1 MSEYKIRREKTLDL
15 MPEGSIMILHSG
27 VSKISSESGT
37 YPFEPN
43 RNFYYLTGITQE
55 GSVLVLVKGVG
66 EKRGYLFIDEY
77 NEVKEKWTGKKITP
91 QEAEIISEINNVLTN
106 NVLESKIDL
115 AIQFNSSYFGKID
128 KVYLDSSIELKVS
141 ENMFISDYKKNMETL
156 YPHITFYDL
165 RPILTSLRMKK
176 SPYEIEKIK
185 EAINLTQHG
194 INQILL
200 ALKSGK
206 KEKSLANVF
215 EFYGREK
222 GDTGLAF
229 DTIVASGKNATCLHY
244 PSQNDII
251 KEGDGLL
258 LDLGYRKDFYC
269 ADISRTYPVS
279 GEFNEIQKKIYS
291 TVLLCNKAVIEYA
304 QCGLTLMDLQKF
316 TIEFF
321 KNELTRLGLLKDGED
336 IHKYYYHGVS
346 HHLGLDTHDVSD
358 RSLPLEAGNV
368 ITIEPGLYFEQYNFG
383 VRIEDDVL
391 ITNEGVEVLS
401 RSIPKEINEIE
412 KLVKHCRGVRGE

>member
-1 MSEYKIRREKTLDL
+1 MSEFKNRREKLLDL
-15 MPEGSIMILHSG
+15 LPEGSLVILHNG
-27 VSKISSESGT
+27 VSKISSEDSV

-43 RNFYYLTGITQE
+43 KNFYYLTGITQE
-55 GSVLVLVKGVG
+55 GSTLLLVKGVG
-66 EKRGYLFIDEY
+66 ERKEFLFIDEY
-77 NEVKEKWTGKKITP
+77 NAVKEKWTGKKITIE
-91 QEAEIISEINNVLTN
+91 EASVVSQISNVLTN

-115 AIQFNSSYFGKID
+115 AIQANSSYFGKID
-128 KVYLDSSIELKVS
+128 KVYLDSSIELKIT
-141 ENMFISDYKKNMETL
+141 EETFISDYKKTLELL
-156 YPHITFYDL
+156 YPHVSLFDI
-165 RPILTSLRMKK
+165 RPLIISLRMKK
-176 SPYEIEKIK
+176 TPYEIEKIK
-185 EAINLTQHG
+185 EAINLTHHG

-222 GDTGLAF
+222 NEVSLAF
-229 DTIVASGKNATCLHY
+229 STIIASGKNATCLHY

-251 KEGDGLL
+251 KEGDLIL
-258 LDLGYRKDFYC
+258 FDLGYRKDFYC

-279 GEFNEIQKKIYS
+279 GEFNEIQRQIYS

-304 QCGLTLMDLQKF
+304 QSGLTIMDLQKF

-321 KNELTRLGLLKDGED
+321 KNELTRLGLLKEGED

-346 HHLGLDTHDVSD
+346 HHLGLDTHDACD
-358 RSLPLEAGNV
+358 RSLPLEPGNV
-368 ITIEPGLYFEQYNFG
+368 ITVEPGLYFEQYNFG

-401 RSIPKEINEIE
+401 RSIPKEIDEVEHLI
-412 KLVKHCRGVRGE
+412 KQCRGK